1 MCSILNYC
9 KYLNEIKYD
18 ANTTLL
24 KEGESDNTLYV
35 LKEGSV
41 EIRKNGV
48 KISEV
53 SNPGALFGEMSVLL
67 DVPHTA
73 QVVTLSESTI
83 YTIQNASEFLKNHK
97 DFSYH
102 LSKILAE
109 RLQLV
114 NENLTV
120 LKTQLKD
127 KVDEVD
133 TVIEKIL

>member
-9 KYLNEIKYD
+9 KYLQEKKYD
-18 ANTTLL
+18 ANTTIL

-41 EIRKNGV
+41 EIRKNGI
-48 KISEV
+48 KINEV

-73 QVVTLSESTI
+73 EVVTLSESTI
-83 YTIQNASEFLKNHK
+83 YSIQNASDFLRNQKE
-97 DFSYH
+97 FSYH

-114 NENLTV
+114 NQNLSV

-127 KVDEVD
+127 NVDEVD